1 MTTTTTTHPDDTI
14 SEVTVGHF
22 HDADR
27 AAWTPGFHTLKIHL
41 TPNTYYHL
49 TSRRGDSSE
58 IVIFHPTADDLL
70 RIRDEADAGYQAL
83 LAEAEQAE
91 VAA

>member
-1 MTTTTTTHPDDTI
+1 MTTTTIHPDDTI
-14 SEVTVGHF
+14 GEVTVGHY
-22 HDADR
+22 HHTDR
-27 AAWTPGFHTLKIHL
+27 EAWTPGFHTLKIHL
-41 TPNTYYHL
+41 AQSAYYHL

-70 RIRDEADAGYQAL
+70 RIRDEADEGYQAL

-91 VAA
+91 VSE

>member
-14 SEVTVGHF
+14 SEVAVGHF

-41 TPNTYYHL
+41 AQSAYYHL

-70 RIRDEADAGYQAL
+70 RIRDEADEGYQAL

-91 VAA
+91 VSE